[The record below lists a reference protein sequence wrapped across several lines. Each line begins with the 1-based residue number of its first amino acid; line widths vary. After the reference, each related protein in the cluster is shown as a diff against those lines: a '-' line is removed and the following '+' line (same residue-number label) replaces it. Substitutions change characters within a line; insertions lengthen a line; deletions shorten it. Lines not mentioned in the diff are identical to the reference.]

1 LPVPI
6 NPLKE
11 FPFMSQHFRVT
22 SASTT
27 LGILIALGVGCG
39 HSETPPGGS
48 GAGATG
54 GTGNTVGGGAGTN
67 PAGGAG
73 GAGATAGTSPSG
85 GSGNVATGGAN
96 PTGGAGGAGATA
108 GVGATAGAGA
118 TAGDSSSGGSAGT
131 TVVTSCTDTD
141 DQWFDDKT
149 MPGNA
154 YTADPMVDQVLG
166 AMSQEQKILQ
176 MSGIPVGNKD
186 YQDIERSPDVDVGGT
201 TIRGYRYRDAG
212 HGVNL
217 DAGQDNRPNDGNN
230 FATAFPQQST
240 RGASWDLELE
250 WALGEAMGDETAAS
264 KNNMLLG
271 PCMNIIRHP
280 YWGRTQEVYG
290 EDTYHMGRMATAWTA
305 GLQQHVAACA
315 KHYAANNV
323 EQNRAN
329 QDALMD
335 EQTLREIYGRH
346 FEMVVEDGGVS
357 CIMAAY
363 NKINGKKSTQNQHL
377 LTTILR
383 TDFGFKGTVISD
395 WWAMPGDQG
404 PIDTSTAIAQAGEA
418 ALAGLDIEV
427 PWTLN
432 YGQLGAA
439 ISANP
444 AVGTA
449 VNESARRIL
458 QEKFRFKSALS
469 TDGWSAKGDANLR
482 STLSGG
488 SIATNQGHLD
498 LAELSA
504 VKSAVLLKNGAA
516 GAPVLPITGTPSIA
530 VVGLDLP
537 ININSS
543 TTMPKSGPTFQMANH
558 VAVGDRGSSRVN
570 ADPAHSVGPADGITQ
585 IGALHGVTNVTSG
598 NSAAAAG
605 SADLVVVV
613 VGLTPG
619 DEGEEYAID
628 AGGDRA
634 SLNLPGQQNQLVE
647 SVLALN
653 KPTVII
659 VQSGS
664 IVNLPW
670 LGHANQ
676 NQATIWAGYAGMRAG
691 LAYGKLLFAHEGANF
706 SGKMPLA
713 WPLEADLITFK
724 DMPNSTTMG
733 YFFGYR
739 HYDKR
744 AADGNPAA
752 LVFPFGHG
760 LSYSTFTYGNL
771 MVPCTTATE
780 KAILNVTVDIT
791 NTTDRAGEE
800 VALLFVKGPAPA
812 GTGARAVKELKS
824 FAKVAVPAMGTV
836 TANLPLRIQ
845 DLRHWE
851 GDANG
856 SWVIDK
862 GEYTVLVGKSG
873 ADADLTLTGTFT
885 IN

>member
-1 LPVPI
+1 
-6 NPLKE
+6 
-11 FPFMSQHFRVT
+11 MSQHFRIT

-39 HSETPPGGS
+39 HSETPNGS

-54 GTGNTVGGGAGTN
+54 GTGS

-73 GAGATAGTSPSG
+73 GTTAAGGSSGSGAGATAGTSPSG
-85 GSGNVATGGAN
+85 GTGNVTTGGSSGDGAGA
-96 PTGGAGGAGATA
+96 TAGAGAMAGDGAGGAGATA
-108 GVGATAGAGA
+108 GV
-118 TAGDSSSGGSAGT
+118 SSSGGSAGT
-131 TVVTSCTDTD
+131 AVVTSCTDTE

-154 YTADPMVDQVLG
+154 YVADPMVDQVLG

-186 YQDIERSPDVDVGGT
+186 YQDIERSPDVTVGGT

-271 PCMNIIRHP
+271 PCMNIIRHA

-290 EDTYHMGRMATAWTA
+290 EDTYHMGRMASAWTA
-305 GLQQHVAACA
+305 GLQQHIAACA

-346 FEMVVEDGGVS
+346 FEMVVRDGGVS
-357 CIMAAY
+357 CIMASY
-363 NKINGKKSTQNQHL
+363 NKINGKKSTQNKHL
-377 LTTILR
+377 LTDILR
-383 TDFGFKGTVISD
+383 TDFGFKGLVISD

-418 ALAGLDIEV
+418 AIAGLDIEV

-444 AVGTA
+444 AVATA

-482 STLSGG
+482 SSLSGG

-504 VKSAVLLKNGAA
+504 LKSAVLLKNGTAE
-516 GAPVLPITGTPSIA
+516 APVLPITGTPSIA
-530 VVGLDLP
+530 VVGLDMP
-537 ININSS
+537 IGINSS
-543 TTMPKSGPTFQMANH
+543 TTMPKSGSTFSFATH
-558 VAVGDRGSSRVN
+558 VPVGDRGSSRVN
-570 ADPAHSVGPADGITQ
+570 ADPAHSVGPAAGITE
-585 IGALHGVTNVTSG
+585 IGGLHGVTNVTSG

-628 AGGDRA
+628 AGGDRS
-634 SLNLPGQQNQLVE
+634 SLNLPGQQNQLVQ
-647 SVLALN
+647 SVLDLN

-659 VQSGS
+659 IESGS

-713 WPLEADLITFK
+713 WPNEADMIPFK
-724 DMPNSTTMG
+724 DQANSTTMG

-739 HYDKR
+739 DYDNR
-744 AADGNPAA
+744 AANGSPVS
-752 LVFPFGHG
+752 LIFPFGHG
-760 LSYSTFTYGNL
+760 LTYSNFTYGNL
-771 MVPCTTATE
+771 VIPCTTATE

-800 VALLFVKGPAPA
+800 VAMLFVKGPPA
-812 GTGARAVKELKS
+812 TGTGKRAVKELKS

-851 GDANG
+851 GDASG
-856 SWVIDK
+856 SWVIDR
-862 GEYTVLVGKSG
+862 GTYTVLVGKSG
-873 ADADLTLTGTFT
+873 ADADLTQMGTFT
-885 IN
+885 ID

>member
-1 LPVPI
+1 
-6 NPLKE
+6 
-11 FPFMSQHFRVT
+11 MSQHFRFT
-22 SASTT
+22 SASATF
-27 LGILIALGVGCG
+27 GILIALGAGCG
-39 HSETPPGGS
+39 HEETPGGS
-48 GAGATG
+48 GGTGATSGTGNPTGGAAGNATGGSAGAGATSGAAPTG
-54 GTGNTVGGGAGTN
+54 GTGNVT
-67 PAGGAG
+67 
-73 GAGATAGTSPSG
+73 
-85 GSGNVATGGAN
+85 TGGA
-96 PTGGAGGAGATA
+96 AGAGATA
-108 GVGATAGAGA
+108 GVPPTTGGAAGAGA
-118 TAGDSSSGGSAGT
+118 SAGSGAGVSGNGGSAGT
-131 TVVTSCTDTD
+131 AVVTSCTDTD
-141 DQWFDDKT
+141 NQFFDPKT
-149 MPGNA
+149 MPGNN
-154 YTADPMVDQVLG
+154 YTADPMVDQVLS

-186 YQDIERSPDVDVGGT
+186 YQDIERSPDVNVGGT

-217 DAGQDNRPNDGNN
+217 DAGQDTRQVDANN
-230 FATAFPQQST
+230 FSTAFPQQST

-271 PCMNIIRHP
+271 PCMNIIRHA

-290 EDTYHMGRMATAWTA
+290 EDTYHMGRMASAWTA
-305 GLQQHVAACA
+305 GLQQHIAACA

-335 EQTLREIYGRH
+335 EQTLREVYGRH
-346 FEMVVEDGGVS
+346 FEMVVRDGGVS
-357 CIMAAY
+357 CIMASY
-363 NKINGKKSTQNQHL
+363 NKINGVKSTQNQHL

-383 TDFGFKGTVISD
+383 TDFGFKGAVISD

-404 PIDTSTAIAQAGEA
+404 PIDTSTAIAQAAEA

-444 AVGTA
+444 AVGAA
-449 VNESARRIL
+449 VDTSARRIL

-469 TDGWSAKGDANLR
+469 TDGWSAKGDTNLR
-482 STLSGG
+482 SSLSGG
-488 SIATNQGHLD
+488 SIATNQQHLD

-504 VKSAVLLKNGAA
+504 IKSAVLLKNGAA
-516 GAPVLPITGTPSIA
+516 GTPVLPITGTPSIA

-543 TTMPKSGPTFQMANH
+543 TTMPKQGNPFSMTQH

-570 ADPAHSVGPADGITQ
+570 ADPAQSVGPTQGITQ

-598 NSAAAAG
+598 TSATAAS
-605 SADLVVVV
+605 SADLVVVM

-634 SLNLPGQQNQLVE
+634 SLNLPGQQNQLVD

-659 VQSGS
+659 IQSGS

-713 WPLEADLITFK
+713 WPQESDMIPFK
-724 DMPNSTTMG
+724 DQANSTTMG

-739 HYDKR
+739 DYDKR
-744 AADGNPAA
+744 AADGAPVT

-760 LSYSTFTYGNL
+760 LSYSNFTYGNL
-771 MVPCTTATE
+771 AIPCTEATE
-780 KAILNVTVDIT
+780 RAILNITVDIT
-791 NTTDRAGEE
+791 NTTATPGEE

-812 GTGARAVKELKS
+812 VPGNRAVKELKS
-824 FAKVAVPAMGTV
+824 FAKVAVPAMGTT

-845 DLRHWE
+845 DLRHWT
-851 GDANG
+851 GDAGG

-862 GEYTVLVGKSG
+862 GVYTVLVGKSG
-873 ADADLTLTGTFT
+873 ADADLTAMGTFT

>member
-1 LPVPI
+1 
-6 NPLKE
+6 
-11 FPFMSQHFRVT
+11 MSHKSRLTTVN
-22 SASTT
+22 AT
-27 LGILIALGVGCG
+27 LGFMIALGAACG
-39 HSETPPGGS
+39 HSDPNPTN
-48 GAGATG
+48 GAGAGGTGNPATGGAGPATG
-54 GTGNTVGGGAGTN
+54 GTGGGTTGGTGGGTTGGSSGSTGGSVMS
-67 PAGGAG
+67 GGAG
-73 GAGATAGTSPSG
+73 GAVGGANQAGAAGAPP
-85 GSGNVATGGAN
+85 ATGGA
-96 PTGGAGGAGATA
+96 AGGPPGT
-108 GVGATAGAGA
+108 
-118 TAGDSSSGGSAGT
+118 GGSAGT
-131 TVVTSCTDTD
+131 GVMTSCTDTE
-141 DQWFDDKT
+141 DQLFDKKT
-149 MPGNA
+149 MPGDNF
-154 YTADPMVDQVLG
+154 TPDPMVNTIFSAMDQN
-166 AMSQEQKILQ
+166 QKILQ

-186 YQDIERSPDVDVGGT
+186 YQDIERSPDVMVAGT

-217 DAGQDNRPNDGNN
+217 DAGQDNRPKDSNN
-230 FATAFPQQST
+230 FATAFPQQSS

-250 WALGEAMGDETAAS
+250 WRLGEAMGDETAAS

-280 YWGRTQEVYG
+280 YWGRTQETYG
-290 EDTYHMGRMATAWTA
+290 EDTYHMGRMASAWTA

-346 FEMVVEDGGVS
+346 FEMVVRDGGVS
-357 CIMAAY
+357 CIMASY
-363 NKINGKKSTQNQHL
+363 NKINGKKSTQNAHL
-377 LTTILR
+377 LTDILR
-383 TDFGFKGTVISD
+383 TDFGFKGTTITD

-404 PIDTSTAIAQAGEA
+404 PIDSSLAISQASEA

-432 YGQLGAA
+432 YGQLGPA
-439 ISANP
+439 IQANA
-444 AVGTA
+444 AVGMA
-449 VNESARRIL
+449 VDKAARRIL
-458 QEKFRFKSALS
+458 EQKFRFKSALS

-482 STLSGG
+482 SRLSGA

-498 LAELSA
+498 LAEEA
-504 VKSAVLLKNGAA
+504 EIKSAVLLTNGLTA
-516 GAPVLPITGTPSIA
+516 GMPVLPLTGVTNIA

-543 TTMPKSGPTFQMANH
+543 TTPPKSGTTFHMATD

-570 ADPAHSVGPADGITQ
+570 ADPAQSVGPAAGFTQVGMGKGIT
-585 IGALHGVTNVTSG
+585 VTSG
-598 NSAAAAG
+598 TAASAAMNAG
-605 SADLVVVV
+605 AVVVM

-628 AGGDRA
+628 AGGDRS
-634 SLNLPGQQNQLVE
+634 SLNLPGQQNQLVDA
-647 SVLALN
+647 VLALN

-659 VQSGS
+659 IQSGS

-670 LGHANQ
+670 LSHANK
-676 NQATIWAGYAGMRAG
+676 NQATVWAGYGGMRSG
-691 LAYGKLLFAHEGANF
+691 LAYAKLVLGDANF

-713 WPLEADLITFK
+713 WPKQEDLLPFK

-739 HYDKR
+739 HYDR
-744 AADGNPAA
+744 LAAMGMPKE

-760 LSYSTFTYGNL
+760 LSYSNFTYANVQ
-771 MVPCTTATE
+771 VPCTTATD
-780 KAILNVTVDIT
+780 KAILDVTVDIS
-791 NTTDRAGEE
+791 NTSAVAGEE
-800 VALLFVKGPAPA
+800 VALLFVKGPATTA
-812 GTGARAVKELKS
+812 TGARAVKELKS
-824 FAKVAVPAMGTV
+824 FAKVMVPAMGMT
-836 TANLPLRIQ
+836 TAHLPLRIQ

-851 GDANG
+851 GAANG

-862 GEYTVLVGKSG
+862 GMYTVLVGKSG
-873 ADADLTLTGTFT
+873 ADADLTAMGTFT

>member
-1 LPVPI
+1 
-6 NPLKE
+6 
-11 FPFMSQHFRVT
+11 MSQHFRVT

-39 HSETPPGGS
+39 HSETPGGSSGGTGATSGSGNPSGGSGNNNPTGGSS

-54 GTGNTVGGGAGTN
+54 GSNPNGGTGNVTTGGSA
-67 PAGGAG
+67 
-73 GAGATAGTSPSG
+73 GAGATAGTG
-85 GSGNVATGGAN
+85 AGATGGA
-96 PTGGAGGAGATA
+96 AGTGAGATA
-108 GVGATAGAGA
+108 GVGAG
-118 TAGDSSSGGSAGT
+118 GGSAGT
-131 TVVTSCTDTD
+131 AVQTSCTDVE

-154 YTADPMVDQVLG
+154 YVQDPMVDQLLG

-176 MSGIPVGNKD
+176 MSGIPVGSKD
-186 YQDIERSPDVDVGGT
+186 YQDIERSPDVDVAGT

-250 WALGEAMGDETAAS
+250 WMLGEAMGDETAAS

-271 PCMNIIRHP
+271 PCMNIIRHA

-290 EDTYHMGRMATAWTA
+290 EDTYHMGRMASAWTA

-329 QDALMD
+329 QDAIMD

-346 FEMVVEDGGVS
+346 FEMVVRDGGAS
-357 CIMAAY
+357 CIMASY

-377 LTTILR
+377 LTDILR
-383 TDFGFKGTVISD
+383 TDFGFKGLVISD

-439 ISANP
+439 IQANA
-444 AVGTA
+444 AVGAA

-504 VKSAVLLKNGAA
+504 LKSAVLLKNGAA

-530 VVGLDLP
+530 VVGLDMP
-537 ININSS
+537 IGINSS
-543 TTMPKSGPTFQMANH
+543 TTMPKSGSTFQMANH

-570 ADPAHSVGPADGITQ
+570 ADPAQSVGPHAGIQ
-585 IGALHGVTNVTSG
+585 EIGGLHGVTNVTSG
-598 NSAAAAG
+598 NSAEAAG

-628 AGGDRA
+628 AGGDRS
-634 SLNLPGQQNQLVE
+634 SLNLPGQQNQLVDA
-647 SVLALN
+647 VLALN

-676 NQATIWAGYAGMRAG
+676 NQATIWAGYAGMRSG

-713 WPLEADLITFK
+713 WPNESDMIPFK
-724 DMPNSTTMG
+724 DQPNATTMG

-739 HYDKR
+739 DYDKR
-744 AADGNPAA
+744 AADGAPVT

-760 LSYSTFTYGNL
+760 LSYSNFTYANL

-800 VALLFVKGPAPA
+800 VALLFVKGPPA
-812 GTGARAVKELKS
+812 TGTGARAVKELKS
-824 FAKVAVPAMGTV
+824 FAKINVPAMGTA

-851 GDANG
+851 GGADGA
-856 SWVIDK
+856 WVIDK

-873 ADADLTLTGTFT
+873 ADADLTATGTFT